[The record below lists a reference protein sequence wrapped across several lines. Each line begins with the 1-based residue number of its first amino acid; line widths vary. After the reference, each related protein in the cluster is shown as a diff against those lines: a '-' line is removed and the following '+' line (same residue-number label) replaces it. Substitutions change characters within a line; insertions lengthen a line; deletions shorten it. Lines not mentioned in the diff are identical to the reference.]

1 MTSILFSNKRYY
13 YLLLAFCSI
22 AFVILFAYVN
32 SPLYVR
38 RGIDQMIFQQIGY
51 AILEGKVPYIDVF
64 DHKGFYLFLFQ
75 AIGLFIGGGDRNK
88 SYASNYFIFKIN
100 NVCFN
105 ATFI

>member
-75 AIGLFIGGGDRNK
+75 AIGLFIGGGGDRNTSSA
-88 SYASNYFIFKIN
+88 SYKFIFN
-100 NVCFN
+100 FN
-105 ATFI
+105 HV